1 MGRGGRLRP
10 KLPTLRACE
19 VGAAGPGFLRV
30 RVNGLSFFFFLFL
43 PSPGSFRRLRSAD
56 SSDSPSGGPRT
67 GHSDSEDGGA
77 LGWTVLAS
85 SASHSAGRAGLS
97 GQRVPSGVGNA
108 GHACDSLQAAAAVVG
123 AKSPGHPAGLGLLRE
138 HGDRAVPPPRSGR
151 PEWIHT

>member
-1 MGRGGRLRP
+1 M
-10 KLPTLRACE
+10 
-19 VGAAGPGFLRV
+19 AAIAYDVQLQDPRSVTNSAKSLNFQMKGTNDDDEPD
-30 RVNGLSFFFFLFL
+30 LS
-43 PSPGSFRRLRSAD
+43 GSFRRLRSAD